1 MRIHDAAVLSRPP
14 LLPAPTPPATPRSV
28 LCRDTTRPSLE
39 AVEDFDQSHSD
50 TDVARANRLLQSP
63 YDEGVGV
70 VPPVSLPDV
79 AINVPAKAVDGDHHL
94 CCCTAD
100 TQPPTCRS
108 AACNPFSSTA
118 GYPSPSFGLPMVFRS
133 VTPADSPLAASVST
147 TGASSS
153 GRASP
158 EDHSNL
164 LEPEDKSTEAAER
177 RAHALF
183 TLSQPPPAVLRTSAV
198 RDGRR
203 VVHGGFVTAASIAP
217 VASSSAVSADHG
229 QWGQDTPSTAEA
241 HVRGEFRRD
250 QAPDEDELTATRLYQ
265 VLLEGAESSAK
276 ELEPLEQEGVAY
288 LSGPDHVGRRAIV
301 LVGCR
306 IHDRCSSATSRKL
319 LLLYLV
325 RLVKAACST
334 ETPRSEFT
342 VVLLATGMATD
353 GAGSTFNWLRDV
365 LTSLPLA
372 LTRRLAA
379 LYLVHPALRTR
390 LAFALL
396 GIMLWGRLT
405 FIDRLEQL
413 RQAFPPGALLLPQ
426 FVMQHEFIA
435 SLKRSGGK
443 ARTPSPSTAALDGA
457 GGSRSL

>member
-1 MRIHDAAVLSRPP
+1 
-14 LLPAPTPPATPRSV
+14 
-28 LCRDTTRPSLE
+28 
-39 AVEDFDQSHSD
+39 
-50 TDVARANRLLQSP
+50 
-63 YDEGVGV
+63 
-70 VPPVSLPDV
+70 
-79 AINVPAKAVDGDHHL
+79 
-94 CCCTAD
+94 
-100 TQPPTCRS
+100 
-108 AACNPFSSTA
+108 
-118 GYPSPSFGLPMVFRS
+118 MVFHS

-158 EDHSNL
+158 EDHSSL

-342 VVLLATGMATD
+342 VVLLATGMAT
-353 GAGSTFNWLRDV
+353 
-365 LTSLPLA
+365 
-372 LTRRLAA
+372 
-379 LYLVHPALRTR
+379 
-390 LAFALL
+390 
-396 GIMLWGRLT
+396 
-405 FIDRLEQL
+405 
-413 RQAFPPGALLLPQ
+413 
-426 FVMQHEFIA
+426 
-435 SLKRSGGK
+435 
-443 ARTPSPSTAALDGA
+443 
-457 GGSRSL
+457 